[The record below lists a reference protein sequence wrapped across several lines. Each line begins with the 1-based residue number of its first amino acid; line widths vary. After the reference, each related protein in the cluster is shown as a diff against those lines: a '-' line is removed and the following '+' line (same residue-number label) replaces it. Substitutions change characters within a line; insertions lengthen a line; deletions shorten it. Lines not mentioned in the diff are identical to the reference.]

1 MNWKVWNK
9 EPNVLNEPIEKV
21 LEELRVHDPN
31 TKEFATNLTYLERLT
46 ELKAET
52 RRKMRISPDTLV
64 TSGCTLLGIVIIIAY
79 EQKHAMTSKGF
90 GFRVPSNS
98 KSS

>member
-1 MNWKVWNK
+1 MNWKVWNN
-9 EPNVLNEPIEKV
+9 EPNVLDEPIEKV

-31 TKEFATNLTYLERLT
+31 TKEFAANLTYLERLT

-64 TSGCTLLGIVIIIAY
+64 TTGGTLLGILLIIAY
-79 EQKHAMTSKGF
+79 EQKHAMVSKGF
-90 GFRVPSNS
+90 GFKIPSNS
-98 KSS
+98 RTS